1 MLFAITVLEKFM
13 KIVCNHCG
21 ADFDSTEVQSGKCP
35 YCGSLV
41 QDGGAQSEESSQ
53 GTNPDTFFEDIT
65 PEEAKPVYVPVAPEY
80 HCSFPNDAK
89 ANKAVKDSFVCTII
103 LLVLGIIRTLMS
115 IINIPTIAEYKKW
128 LTECVGTDLY
138 APLNGYI
145 NSVTAEVVLHVLIMA
160 VAIVMLV
167 FELKVRKVR
176 FPLADDSAFA
186 DFKKVSYV
194 AIAMTVIVVA
204 YLIVEMLAVVYMTD
218 YETIYAAMTGD
229 SESTTGTTTGVI
241 FGAIIL
247 IACTVGVLIESLKL
261 SKEKK

>member
-1 MLFAITVLEKFM
+1 M
-13 KIVCNHCG
+13 
-21 ADFDSTEVQSGKCP
+21 QSGKCP
-35 YCGSLV
+35 YCGSSV
-41 QDGGAQSEESSQ
+41 QEGGAQSVGSSQ
-53 GTNPDTFFEDIT
+53 GTNPDTFFEDIVL
-65 PEEAKPVYVPVAPEY
+65 EEASPVYVPVAPEY
-80 HCSFPNDAK
+80 HCSYPNDAK

-103 LLVLGIIRTLMS
+103 LLVLGIIRTLVS
-115 IINIPTIAEYKKW
+115 IINIPTIAEYKSW
-128 LTECVGTDLY
+128 LTEYVGTDLY

-145 NSVTAEVVLHVLIMA
+145 NSITAEVVLHVLIMA

-218 YETIYAAMTGD
+218 YETTYAAMTGD

>member
-1 MLFAITVLEKFM
+1 M

-21 ADFDSTEVQSGKCP
+21 ADFDSSEVQSGKCP

-53 GTNPDTFFEDIT
+53 GTNPDTFFEDIKL
-65 PEEAKPVYVPVAPEY
+65 EEAKPVYVPVAPEY

-103 LLVLGIIRTLMS
+103 LLVLGIIRTIS
-115 IINIPTIAEYKKW
+115 SVINIPDIVQLKGQLSE
-128 LTECVGTDLY
+128 LVGTELY
-138 APLNGYI
+138 APLNSYISVGY
-145 NSVTAEVVLHVLIMA
+145 AELALHISIVA

-167 FELKVRKVR
+167 FGLKVRKVR

-186 DFKKVSYV
+186 DFKKVFYV
-194 AIAMTVIVVA
+194 AIAMTVLMVA
-204 YLIVEMLAVVYMTD
+204 YVIVE
-218 YETIYAAMTGD
+218 
-229 SESTTGTTTGVI
+229 VI
-241 FGAIIL
+241 AYGAISAIEEL
-247 IACTVGVLIESLKL
+247 TDKDFIEPGFLTGSIIGVFIFVICAVGVLIESLKL